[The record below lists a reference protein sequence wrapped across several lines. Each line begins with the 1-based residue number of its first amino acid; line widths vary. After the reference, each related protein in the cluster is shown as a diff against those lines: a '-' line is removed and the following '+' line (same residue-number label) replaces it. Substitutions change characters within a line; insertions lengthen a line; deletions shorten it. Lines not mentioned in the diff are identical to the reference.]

1 MFLQMP
7 FIRNLSL
14 LLATVLMVSCSTD
27 GVLENEHEVNNQTP
41 MVFGTSFSS
50 TETVV
55 TRAAVSLDNDFK
67 VGTWKHFGDARE
79 QLVMNGYKVAYTA
92 TATPYRW
99 DYVGVNEQV
108 QRYWD
113 LGAFPYEFR
122 AVSPYFEGADIMT
135 TGIRLD
141 LSDRPFRA
149 QTYKNEVYNCVGSES
164 ESCVVSHVSRLKN
177 GSDYEDRDQI
187 KRAEINADA
196 KANAVREV
204 HMPFH
209 HLISKVGFRIFID
222 DPQPSS
228 PNYRV
233 ALKGI
238 TISVVNADNNF
249 VIASQS
255 YTATNAQGLGN
266 GIFADNSMATGEYQL
281 LTHGEYTGKNL
292 RENLN
297 RETAFDLCPDYMQQI
312 PQKNVKIRVQVTMQT
327 DHVING
333 TVDDSNVF
341 DYDSVLRLND
351 SDLFAWE
358 PDTRYVY
365 YLHIPNLHE
374 HNIFLDTCEILPWD
388 EVQTSEIIIE
398 L

>member
-1 MFLQMP
+1 MP

-177 GSDYEDRDQI
+177 GSDYEDLDQI

-222 DPQPSS
+222 D
-228 PNYRV
+228 V
-233 ALKGI
+233 
-238 TISVVNADNNF
+238 
-249 VIASQS
+249 
-255 YTATNAQGLGN
+255 
-266 GIFADNSMATGEYQL
+266 
-281 LTHGEYTGKNL
+281 
-292 RENLN
+292 
-297 RETAFDLCPDYMQQI
+297 C
-312 PQKNVKIRVQVTMQT
+312 
-327 DHVING
+327 
-333 TVDDSNVF
+333 
-341 DYDSVLRLND
+341 
-351 SDLFAWE
+351 
-358 PDTRYVY
+358 
-365 YLHIPNLHE
+365 
-374 HNIFLDTCEILPWD
+374 
-388 EVQTSEIIIE
+388 
-398 L
+398 